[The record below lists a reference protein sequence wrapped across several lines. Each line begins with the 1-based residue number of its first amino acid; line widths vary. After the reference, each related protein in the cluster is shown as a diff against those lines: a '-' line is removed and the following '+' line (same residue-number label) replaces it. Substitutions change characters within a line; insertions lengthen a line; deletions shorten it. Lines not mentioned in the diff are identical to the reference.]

1 MHTVPAISHRPH
13 RGWFAPVPQTRA
25 RRAHRQEVCHG

>member
-13 RGWFAPVPQTRA
+13 RGWFAPIPQIRA
-25 RRAHRQEVCHG
+25 RRANGQEVCHG